1 MPEQHRADKKLHLCY
16 MSYSATRL
24 TMNQE
29 DCSPEKKN
37 ADSTKKADKP
47 ILEALDTIEKGKV
60 TTETITK
67 VIDAFI

>member
-1 MPEQHRADKKLHLCY
+1 

-29 DCSPEKKN
+29 DCSPEKKTRTLQKGGQ
-37 ADSTKKADKP
+37 AY
-47 ILEALDTIEKGKV
+47 LEALDTIEKGKV